1 MLQRVYRAG
10 RASIAW
16 VGALDRA
23 SKGRYVEALE
33 RLDTMERY
41 TILLACEYHLLK
53 AFLYQA
59 TGESRSALD
68 HLGIMKEELS
78 KARRYNNDEK
88 KYLLC
93 YASVIEKKIGNERD
107 LDEYPD
113 ISEKRGTII
122 DFRSIDL
129 SKVSESIKK
138 NFPFREQPD

>member
-1 MLQRVYRAG
+1 MLQRLYRAG

-59 TGESRSALD
+59 TGESRSALE
-68 HLGIMKEELS
+68 HLSIMKEELS
-78 KARRYNNDEK
+78 KTSRYNNEEI

-93 YASVIEKKIGNERD
+93 YASVIEKRIGNERD
-107 LDEYPD
+107 LDEHPD

-122 DFRSIDL
+122 DFKSIDL
-129 SKVSESIKK
+129 GKVSESIKRH
-138 NFPFREQPD
+138 FPFRGQPN

>member
-41 TILLACEYHLLK
+41 IILLACEYHLLK

-68 HLGIMKEELS
+68 HLSIMKEELPKTS
-78 KARRYNNDEK
+78 RYNNEEI

-93 YASVIEKKIGNERD
+93 YASVIEKKIGNEREID
-107 LDEYPD
+107 KHPD
-113 ISEKRGTII
+113 IGEKRGTSI
-122 DFRSIDL
+122 DFRSIDF
-129 SKVSESIKK
+129 SKVSKSIKK
-138 NFPFREQPD
+138 NFPFRGQPD

>member
-1 MLQRVYRAG
+1 MLQRLYRAG

-23 SKGRYVEALE
+23 SKGRFVEALE

-41 TILLACEYHLLK
+41 TILLVCEYHLLK

-59 TGESRSALD
+59 TGESRSALE
-68 HLGIMKEELS
+68 HLSIMKEELS
-78 KARRYNNDEK
+78 KPSRYNNEEL
-88 KYLLC
+88 KYLRC
-93 YASVIEKKIGNERD
+93 YASVIEKKIGNERN
-107 LDEYPD
+107 LDQHPD

-129 SKVSESIKK
+129 SKVSEGIKK
-138 NFPFREQPD
+138 NFPFRGQPD

>member
-78 KARRYNNDEK
+78 KALRYNTDEK
-88 KYLLC
+88 QYLLC
-93 YASVIEKKIGNERD
+93 YASVIQNKIGNERD
-107 LDEYPD
+107 LDKHSD
-113 ISEKRGTII
+113 ISEKRGTLI

-138 NFPFREQPD
+138 NFPFRGQPD

>member
-1 MLQRVYRAG
+1 MLQRLYRAG

-33 RLDTMERY
+33 RLDLMERY

-68 HLGIMKEELS
+68 HLSIMKEELS

-93 YASVIEKKIGNERD
+93 YASGIEKKIGNEREID
-107 LDEYPD
+107 KHPD
-113 ISEKRGTII
+113 IGEKRGTSM

-129 SKVSESIKK
+129 SKVSKSIKRH
-138 NFPFREQPD
+138 FTFRGQPD